1 MVRSPRRLG
10 DKSAGAGG
18 YRIRGNPETGRR
30 RYRGTEEAGQPV
42 ELANRHRRRMR
53 DSRRL
58 ETPSPVKPEMQKL
71 GQPGDSSEALRRKW
85 GEGATQS
92 STETGNAEGSEIRGD
107 LKILRRHS
115 QWTEDSGQ
123 PGDSSPARQMGA
135 GYGATRRRKP
145 GQAGRSRGEA
155 TRRLIETLN
164 GTMHDPMSYQITGL
178 SGWR

>member
-85 GEGATQS
+85 GEGATWS
-92 STETGNAEGSEIRGD
+92 ST
-107 LKILRRHS
+107 K
-115 QWTEDSGQ
+115 
-123 PGDSSPARQMGA
+123 PATRKDA
-135 GYGATRRRKP
+135 RFGATRRSSAGTANGLKIRGNPEIRRRRGRWVRTRGNPETQTLPSRKIRKR
-145 GQAGRSRGEA
+145 GDSRPDRNAERDDA
-155 TRRLIETLN
+155 
-164 GTMHDPMSYQITGL
+164 
-178 SGWR
+178 

>member
-1 MVRSPRRLG
+1 
-10 DKSAGAGG
+10 
-18 YRIRGNPETGRR
+18 
-30 RYRGTEEAGQPV
+30 
-42 ELANRHRRRMR
+42 
-53 DSRRL
+53 
-58 ETPSPVKPEMQKL
+58 MQKL

-135 GYGATRRRKP
+135 DTGQP
-145 GQAGRSRGEA
+145 GDANLAKQEDQEA
-155 TRRLIETLN
+155 RRLAA
-164 GTMHDPMSYQITGL
+164 
-178 SGWR
+178 